1 MNLSLFANTENSYR
15 THCSSCVRRLILCNP
30 LQHGHI
36 SASQVFKHCL
46 CLQRRGGVD
55 GAGGGGSVD
64 GGSGGSGGEGS
75 FGNDGGVGCVF
86 VGRAVVFHGV
96 GIGR

>member
-1 MNLSLFANTENSYR
+1 M
-15 THCSSCVRRLILCNP
+15 CNP

-55 GAGGGGSVD
+55 GGGGGGD
-64 GGSGGSGGEGS
+64 GGSGGSVGDDGGEGS

-86 VGRAVVFHGV
+86 VGRAVVFRGV